1 MTWTGD
7 ISLDRILPVGCDRP
21 LEPYQRLVA
30 EGLMPV
36 LLIVAGTAVSVILGG
51 ARYLRRRRRK
61 RRKTVRTVLMHELKR
76 VLPWLLPFSYLC
88 STSMATQ
95 AFSVFDCHAYGVND
109 ATGAARSYLASD
121 LRVRCDVSE
130 ADYRVLRSTAFILIA
145 CVSALPLFYFVLL
158 WNCRRA
164 IRTHSPSKLSRVT
177 RFLWAECAP
186 IWAPRLVDYR
196 IRMHML
202 LTRSDCV
209 SGQTRTISG
218 GLSRCN
224 SCASCS

>member
-1 MTWTGD
+1 M
-7 ISLDRILPVGCDRP
+7 DRILPVGCDRP

-130 ADYRVLRSTAFILIA
+130 ADYRVLRRTAFILIA

-186 IWAPRLVDYR
+186 IWASPTRRLSHSHAYAAHTQSNHLR
-196 IRMHML
+196 AN
-202 LTRSDCV
+202 V